1 MWTGL
6 GLAVCGAA
14 VGLGLALA
22 AYGVIGWEVDP
33 ARPPGAWEKL
43 QARWRGRSRW
53 TLPRLA
59 GAVLA
64 AALVGVLTRWPV
76 AAVGLGALVAF
87 YPALAGQKQAETA
100 HVQRLQAVV
109 TWCQRLRDAGAAHNS
124 LASMIRSAADSPP
137 AEIRE
142 PIERL
147 RGRVAARVPLDGALL
162 ELAADLDH
170 SADLVIA
177 ALRMNATRQGDR
189 LVAVLSDLARA
200 GQDEV
205 DLQRKITA
213 SRAGDRR
220 SMRIMVGAVLAFAT
234 FLVIFGR
241 SYAARYESVTGQLVL
256 LLVGLIIAA
265 TFMWLK
271 KLTTPA
277 GPTPFLADADNDATA
292 GGAEA
297 TGSPGLVGSTR
308 QDQHWEHWPGPGGPE
323 TAGGDGHTGG
333 WAVF

>member
-1 MWTGL
+1 MLTGL
-6 GLAVCGAA
+6 GVTLCGAA

-22 AYGVIGWEVDP
+22 CRGVLGWETDP
-33 ARPPGAWEKL
+33 ARPPGTWETL
-43 QARWRGRSRW
+43 TTRWRGRSRW
-53 TLPRLA
+53 TVPRLA
-59 GAVLA
+59 AAALA

-87 YPALAGQKQAETA
+87 YPALAGQKKAETA

-109 TWCQRLRDAGAAHNS
+109 VWCQRLRDAGAAHNS
-124 LASMIRSAADSPP
+124 LATMIRSATDSPP

-147 RGRVAARVPLDGALL
+147 SGRVAARVPLDRALGQLAVDL
-162 ELAADLDH
+162 EH

-177 ALRMNATRQGDR
+177 ALQMNASRQGDR
-189 LVAVLSDLARA
+189 LVAVLSDLAEA

-220 SMRIMVGAVLAFAT
+220 SMRIMVGAVLAFAA

-241 SYAARYESVTGQLVL
+241 AYAARYDSVTGQLVL

-265 TFMWLK
+265 TFWWLK
-271 KLTTPA
+271 KLTTPT
-277 GPTPFLADADNDATA
+277 GPTPFLAAATDGDTATSRGAAATGRPGRA
-292 GGAEA
+292 GGPGT
-297 TGSPGLVGSTR
+297 TGL
-308 QDQHWEHWPGPGGPE
+308 GGADP
-323 TAGGDGHTGG
+323 AGGDGHTG